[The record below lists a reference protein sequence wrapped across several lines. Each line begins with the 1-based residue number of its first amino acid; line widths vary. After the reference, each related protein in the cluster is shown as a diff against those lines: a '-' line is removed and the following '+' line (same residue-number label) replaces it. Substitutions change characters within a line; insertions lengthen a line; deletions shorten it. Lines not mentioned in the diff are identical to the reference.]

1 MGNALSLPEAI
12 IATFAM
18 AAVIFFC
25 RALPFIFFGK
35 NALTNNGNGGPDAF
49 GKFMRF
55 VEKIAPPVAMTVL
68 CFNAIAVPMKDDV
81 QAALPVILASCL
93 TALLHIWKRNVML
106 SIFTGTVFFMLAQR
120 MSV

>member
-1 MGNALSLPEAI
+1 MGNALSLPEAV

-25 RALPFIFFGK
+25 RAFPFIFFRK
-35 NALTNNGNGGPDAF
+35 NALTNNGNGSLDAF
-49 GKFMRF
+49 GKVMRF

-68 CFNAIAVPMKDDV
+68 CFNAIAVPIKEDV
-81 QAALPVILASCL
+81 HAAMPVIFASCL

-106 SIFTGTVFFMLAQR
+106 SIFTGTTFFMLTQR
-120 MSV
+120 MAV